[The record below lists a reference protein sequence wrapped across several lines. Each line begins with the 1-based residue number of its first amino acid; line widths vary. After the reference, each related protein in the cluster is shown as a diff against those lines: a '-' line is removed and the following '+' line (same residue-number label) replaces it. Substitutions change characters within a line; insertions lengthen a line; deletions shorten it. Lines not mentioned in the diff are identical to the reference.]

1 MNINMNMNI
10 NNNDHMFFKNWLY
23 VSKQITSLD
32 INNECPISI
41 EPIKINEWYCKCNQC
56 NHNISF
62 VSFYQMVSIN
72 KYTITCP
79 ICRCIWNNK
88 IFYLNNNYD
97 NNNRTFTFY
106 KKILQYKLKIHRKKH
121 KIINYFENKIDG
133 ISNYFAPPHIATNGY
148 LQVRYDEF
156 VMDNDDLYSLNLPNN
171 LPNDIINKEEK
182 KFWYCVFIFYII
194 IIFIMYL
201 LI

>member
-1 MNINMNMNI
+1 ML
-10 NNNDHMFFKNWLY
+10 FKNWLY
-23 VSKQITSLD
+23 VSKQITSSD
-32 INNECPISI
+32 INNECPISLD
-41 EPIKINEWYCKCNQC
+41 PIKINEWYSKCNQC
-56 NHNISF
+56 NYNISF
-62 VSFYQMVSIN
+62 NSFYQMVSKN
-72 KYTITCP
+72 TNTITCP
-79 ICRCIWNNK
+79 ICRRIWYNK
-88 IFYLNNNYD
+88 IFYLNNNY
-97 NNNRTFTFY
+97 NNNNNCTVTFF

-133 ISNYFAPPHIATNGY
+133 ISNYFAPPARATNGY
-148 LQVRYDEF
+148 LQVTYDEF

-182 KFWYCVFIFYII
+182 KFWYCVFIFYFI